1 VDTAGNLYIADQN
14 NYRVRKVDR
23 AGRITTVA
31 GTGNSGY
38 SGDGGVATSAQMGQV
53 TGVALD
59 ISGNLYIA
67 DLGQSSIRK
76 ADALGRM
83 STLTG
88 GSDEPARR
96 ELGVLNG
103 LAVDEHGN
111 LYTGQQNK
119 TRVLRVGVAAP

>member
-1 VDTAGNLYIADQN
+1 MDAAGNLYIADQD

-67 DLGQSSIRK
+67 HLGQSSIRK
-76 ADALGRM
+76 ADASGRI
-83 STLTG
+83 STLAG

-96 ELGVLNG
+96 ELGFRNG
-103 LAVDEHGN
+103 LAVDCL
-111 LYTGQQNK
+111 LYTSPSP
-119 TRVLRVGVAAP
+119 RDS